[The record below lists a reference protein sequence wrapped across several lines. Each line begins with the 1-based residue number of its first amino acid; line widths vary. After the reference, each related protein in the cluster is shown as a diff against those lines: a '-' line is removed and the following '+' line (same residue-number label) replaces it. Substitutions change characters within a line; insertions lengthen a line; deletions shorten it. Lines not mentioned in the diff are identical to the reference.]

1 MLKIRLRRTGAKFQ
15 PTYRIVVADSRAPR
29 DGAFV
34 SILGFYNPR
43 HDPPEI
49 RINEAELRDWISKGA
64 QPTDSFLS
72 VLRTSGIAPDLLTR
86 FSFRMIGAGGKRG
99 VALASAPAAPAA
111 APAAAAPVPAP
122 VAATPAAAAPAPAP
136 VEAAPA
142 AAAPAPVEAAPAA
155 AAPAPE
161 DATETPDAATPAA
174 SEA

>member
-49 RINEAELRDWISKGA
+49 RIDEPALRAWIGKGA

-72 VLRTSGIAPDLLTR
+72 VLKTSGVAPDLLTK
-86 FSFRMIGAGGKRG
+86 FSKRLIGAGGKRG
-99 VALASAPAAPAA
+99 ADAQAA
-111 APAAAAPVPAP
+111 APAASAPD
-122 VAATPAAAAPAPAP
+122 ATPA
-136 VEAAPA
+136 
-142 AAAPAPVEAAPAA
+142 
-155 AAPAPE
+155 
-161 DATETPDAATPAA
+161 AATPAA
-174 SEA
+174 SET

>member
-49 RINEAELRDWISKGA
+49 RLDEPALRAWIGKGA

-72 VLRTSGIAPDLLTR
+72 VLKTSGIAPDLLTK
-86 FSFRMIGAGGKRG
+86 FSKRLIGAGGKRG
-99 VALASAPAAPAA
+99 VDALTAAPAA
-111 APAAAAPVPAP
+111 STASAPD
-122 VAATPAAAAPAPAP
+122 ATPA
-136 VEAAPA
+136 
-142 AAAPAPVEAAPAA
+142 
-155 AAPAPE
+155 
-161 DATETPDAATPAA
+161 AATPAA
-174 SEA
+174 SET

>member
-43 HDPPEI
+43 HEPPEI
-49 RINEAELRDWISKGA
+49 RLDEAALRDWISKGA

-72 VLRTSGIAPDLLTR
+72 VLRTSGLAPDLLTR
-86 FSFRMIGAGGKRG
+86 YSKRMIGAGGKRG
-99 VALASAPAAPAA
+99 GD
-111 APAAAAPVPAP
+111 
-122 VAATPAAAAPAPAP
+122 
-136 VEAAPA
+136 APA
-142 AAAPAPVEAAPAA
+142 AAAPAAPETSAAAPVAAPAA
-155 AAPAPE
+155 PEPETPAAAP
-161 DATETPDAATPAA
+161 PAA